1 MVVKSATKKKLHD
14 RGIPTSVAHR
24 LSDDRRWDA
33 VKDLTW
39 AEIMDIVYPNTFA
52 RYNDEENRA
61 RKILEDTAKAQI
73 IYYLIDPEN
82 RTNPADNMPDTPPTF
97 GIFNWWWGEDY
108 EEPNRILRDWQKL
121 NVFNKQEL
129 AALALSLNMNTSG
142 GKPVLLGRLM
152 KQELEMKVGY
162 RRD

>member
-14 RGIPTSVAHR
+14 KGVPSSVANR
-24 LSDDRRWDA
+24 LSDGRRWDE

-39 AEIMDIVYPNTFA
+39 AEIRDIVYPDTFA
-52 RYNDEENRA
+52 RYDNEENRA
-61 RKILEDTAKAQI
+61 RRTLEDTAKAQI

-108 EEPNRILRDWQKL
+108 EEPNRILKDWQEL

-129 AALALSLNMNTSG
+129 AALALKTNRLNTSG
-142 GKPVLLGRLM
+142 GKPVLMGRLM
-152 KQELEMKVGY
+152 QDLEMIKQKT
-162 RRD
+162 